1 MKDVYIVQPYKV
13 GSTTGKSLA
22 IIVPAELVKE
32 YKIGISTI
40 LALSP
45 DNRREKITIQTIT
58 RIADRF
64 EKMIPTG
71 ESFEAS
77 TQQVSSSGV
86 Q

>member
-1 MKDVYIVQPYKV
+1 MKDLYIVQPYKV
-13 GSTTGKSLA
+13 GKSLGM
-22 IIVPAELVKE
+22 IMPADLAKE

-45 DNRREKITIQTIT
+45 DDTKQKITIQTIA
-58 RIADRF
+58 RVSDRF
-64 EKMIPTG
+64 EKMIPAG

-77 TQQVSSSGV
+77 TQRVSSSEI